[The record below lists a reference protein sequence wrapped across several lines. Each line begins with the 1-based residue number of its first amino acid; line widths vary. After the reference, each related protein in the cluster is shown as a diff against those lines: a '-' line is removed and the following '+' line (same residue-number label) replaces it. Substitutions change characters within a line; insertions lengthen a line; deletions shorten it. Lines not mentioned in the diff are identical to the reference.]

1 MLIFNGV
8 VHPVDAPVIPNGY
21 VELEDDKIKGVGPME
36 ALPKGCEGPSLDV
49 KGGHIVPGF
58 VDAHCHLG
66 LFGDA
71 LKFEGDDG
79 NEATNPCTP
88 HVRAIDGVNPLDRC
102 FQEAREGG
110 VTTVLTGPGSANPI
124 SGQGIVIKT
133 LGAWVDQMVLKA
145 PATMKMALGENPKT
159 VYNGRKETPTTRMG
173 TASVIRT
180 ELARALEYMD
190 RQDKADTEA
199 GTNAPGYDPRLEA
212 LIPVLR
218 GELPVHIHAHRADDI
233 ATGIRICKEFG
244 LEYVIVHGTEGHL
257 IANELA
263 REGALVVS
271 GIAQG
276 LDTEAVRGAL
286 KGGGPVVSVLG
297 CGIDVA
303 YPRENRFLY
312 EDVAATGALLSE
324 YPPGTPP
331 EGWHFPV
338 RNRIISGVSLGVVAV
353 ECGVRSGTMTTVR
366 QALDQDRDVFAV
378 PGNADAPMSEGPNR
392 LIQQGARLVTCA
404 RDVLREYEDRFPGK
418 VRRPVP
424 LSGEEAAARLEP
436 RAEEPE
442 EKHTED
448 AEKAVD
454 KSPERAYIDRSALTD
469 DQIELLAALEEKK
482 LLADDLIELT
492 QIPARRVLSALTML
506 QVQGYVAER
515 PGRRFEALVWL
526 KTE

>member
-133 LGAWVDQMVLKA
+133 LGAWVDQMVLKV

-233 ATGIRICKEFG
+233 ATAVRICREYG
-244 LEYVIVHGTEGHL
+244 LQFVVVHGTEGY
-257 IANELA
+257 
-263 REGALVVS
+263 R
-271 GIAQG
+271 
-276 LDTEAVRGAL
+276 
-286 KGGGPVVSVLG
+286 
-297 CGIDVA
+297 
-303 YPRENRFLY
+303 
-312 EDVAATGALLSE
+312 
-324 YPPGTPP
+324 
-331 EGWHFPV
+331 
-338 RNRIISGVSLGVVAV
+338 
-353 ECGVRSGTMTTVR
+353 
-366 QALDQDRDVFAV
+366 
-378 PGNADAPMSEGPNR
+378 
-392 LIQQGARLVTCA
+392 VT
-404 RDVLREYEDRFPGK
+404 
-418 VRRPVP
+418 
-424 LSGEEAAARLEP
+424 
-436 RAEEPE
+436 
-442 EKHTED
+442 
-448 AEKAVD
+448 
-454 KSPERAYIDRSALTD
+454 
-469 DQIELLAALEEKK
+469 ELLAAEGVGVITGPILTDRSKPE
-482 LLADDLIELT
+482 LAGLTIET
-492 QIPARRVLSALTML
+492 PARLAKAGVEIAICTDHPVTPIQYLPLCAA
-506 QVQGYVAER
+506 VAVRGGLE
-515 PGRRFEALVWL
+515 PEEALRAITLGGARLAGVAHRVGSLTPGKDADVVVTSGHPLEWTGSVEHVFINGIQV
-526 KTE
+526 K

>member
-21 VELEDDKIKGVGPME
+21 VELEGGKIKGVGPIE

-199 GTNAPGYDPRLEA
+199 GTDAPGYDPRLEA

-233 ATGIRICKEFG
+233 ATAVRICREYG
-244 LEYVIVHGTEGHL
+244 LQFVVVHGTEGY
-257 IANELA
+257 
-263 REGALVVS
+263 R
-271 GIAQG
+271 
-276 LDTEAVRGAL
+276 
-286 KGGGPVVSVLG
+286 
-297 CGIDVA
+297 
-303 YPRENRFLY
+303 
-312 EDVAATGALLSE
+312 
-324 YPPGTPP
+324 
-331 EGWHFPV
+331 
-338 RNRIISGVSLGVVAV
+338 
-353 ECGVRSGTMTTVR
+353 
-366 QALDQDRDVFAV
+366 
-378 PGNADAPMSEGPNR
+378 
-392 LIQQGARLVTCA
+392 VT
-404 RDVLREYEDRFPGK
+404 
-418 VRRPVP
+418 
-424 LSGEEAAARLEP
+424 
-436 RAEEPE
+436 
-442 EKHTED
+442 
-448 AEKAVD
+448 
-454 KSPERAYIDRSALTD
+454 
-469 DQIELLAALEEKK
+469 ELLAAEGVGVITGPILTDRSKPE
-482 LLADDLIELT
+482 LAGLTIEN
-492 QIPARRVLSALTML
+492 PARLAKAGVEIAICTDHPVTPIQYLPLCAAIAVRGGLE
-506 QVQGYVAER
+506 QE
-515 PGRRFEALVWL
+515 EALRAITLGGARLAGVAHRVGSLTPGKDADVVVTSGHPLEWTGSVEHVFINGIQV
-526 KTE
+526 K

>member
-233 ATGIRICKEFG
+233 ATAVRICREYG
-244 LEYVIVHGTEGHL
+244 LQFVVVHGTEGY
-257 IANELA
+257 
-263 REGALVVS
+263 R
-271 GIAQG
+271 
-276 LDTEAVRGAL
+276 
-286 KGGGPVVSVLG
+286 
-297 CGIDVA
+297 
-303 YPRENRFLY
+303 
-312 EDVAATGALLSE
+312 
-324 YPPGTPP
+324 
-331 EGWHFPV
+331 
-338 RNRIISGVSLGVVAV
+338 
-353 ECGVRSGTMTTVR
+353 
-366 QALDQDRDVFAV
+366 
-378 PGNADAPMSEGPNR
+378 
-392 LIQQGARLVTCA
+392 VT
-404 RDVLREYEDRFPGK
+404 
-418 VRRPVP
+418 
-424 LSGEEAAARLEP
+424 
-436 RAEEPE
+436 
-442 EKHTED
+442 
-448 AEKAVD
+448 
-454 KSPERAYIDRSALTD
+454 
-469 DQIELLAALEEKK
+469 ELLAAEGVGVITGPILTDRSKPEPAG
-482 LLADDLIELT
+482 LTIEN
-492 QIPARRVLSALTML
+492 PARLAKAGVEIAICTDHPVTPIQYLPLCAA
-506 QVQGYVAER
+506 VAVRGGLE
-515 PGRRFEALVWL
+515 PEEALRAITLGGARLAGVAHRVGSLTPGKDADVVVTSGHPLEWTGSVEHVFINGIQV
-526 KTE
+526 K

>member
-233 ATGIRICKEFG
+233 ATAVRICREYG
-244 LEYVIVHGTEGHL
+244 LQFVVVHGTEGY
-257 IANELA
+257 
-263 REGALVVS
+263 R
-271 GIAQG
+271 
-276 LDTEAVRGAL
+276 
-286 KGGGPVVSVLG
+286 
-297 CGIDVA
+297 
-303 YPRENRFLY
+303 
-312 EDVAATGALLSE
+312 
-324 YPPGTPP
+324 
-331 EGWHFPV
+331 
-338 RNRIISGVSLGVVAV
+338 
-353 ECGVRSGTMTTVR
+353 
-366 QALDQDRDVFAV
+366 
-378 PGNADAPMSEGPNR
+378 
-392 LIQQGARLVTCA
+392 VT
-404 RDVLREYEDRFPGK
+404 
-418 VRRPVP
+418 
-424 LSGEEAAARLEP
+424 
-436 RAEEPE
+436 
-442 EKHTED
+442 
-448 AEKAVD
+448 
-454 KSPERAYIDRSALTD
+454 
-469 DQIELLAALEEKK
+469 ELLAAEGVGVITGPILTDRSKPE
-482 LLADDLIELT
+482 LAGLTIEN
-492 QIPARRVLSALTML
+492 PARLAKAGVEIAICTDHPVTPIQALPL
-506 QVQGYVAER
+506 CAAVAVRGGLE
-515 PGRRFEALVWL
+515 PEEALRAITLGGARLAGVAHRVGSLTPGKDADVVVTSGHPLEWTGSVEHVFINGIQV
-526 KTE
+526 K